1 LKTIAPAALVCLLMA
16 PLSGLKAGEINAK
29 DWTFLPPGKAQ
40 PPSDALE
47 AKKASR
53 CLALYGPGYAPITGT
68 DTCIR
73 IGGSVGVSVGT
84 SSSKRNQ
91 LIISPSRG
99 TPIGAIRGPGY
110 GTETDATVRVDTHT
124 PTEYGDFGTHV
135 RVTGVRSNGGLAGPD
150 YVRP

>member
-1 LKTIAPAALVCLLMA
+1 MKTIAPVALLCLLIA
-16 PLSGLKAGEINAK
+16 PLSGSKAGEINAK

-40 PPSDALE
+40 PPTDALE
-47 AKKASR
+47 ARKASR

-84 SSSKRNQ
+84 SSKRNQ

-99 TPIGAIRGPGY
+99 TPIGAIRAPGY